1 MPNRFPN
8 QAQEE
13 EFLKWIDYIIFRCR
27 STGDTIMQLNGTGQ
41 PMRTSRILLAT
52 LKENP
57 TDAEIV
63 SHRLMVRAGLIR
75 RVAAGIYN
83 WLPTG
88 MRILNKVKQIV
99 REEMNRSGAQEVL
112 LPGVQPAELWQE
124 SGRWNDYGPE
134 LLRLKDR
141 HQRDFCLGP
150 THEEVITALLKNEVR
165 SYRQLPG
172 NFYQIQTKFRD
183 EIRPRFGIM
192 RGREFIMK
200 DAYSFHESQES
211 LRETYDLMHDT
222 YCAIFNRLG
231 LRYRPVTADS
241 GNIGGEISHEFHV
254 LADSGEDAIAF
265 STSGDYAANL
275 DLAVAMPPSKPAT
288 DPGMDLELVDT
299 PGLRTINDLV
309 KQFNQ
314 PIEKTIK
321 TLIVEASR
329 ESGHKLV
336 AMLVRGDHELNPVK
350 AEKLDIVAT
359 PLRMADA
366 DVIRAEIGAGPG
378 SLGPVNLP
386 IPCIVDHCVAVMS
399 DFSAG
404 ANQDDKHYFGINWG
418 RDAEPTKTADIRNV
432 VDGDP
437 SPDGRG
443 ELRIARGVEVG
454 HIFQLGLKYSAALN
468 ASVLDAK
475 GKMIPMHMGCYGIGV
490 TRIVAAAIEQNH
502 DDKGII
508 WPDSIAPWSLVI
520 VPIGL
525 DRSGGVKK
533 LTEELYESLLRA
545 NVEVL
550 MDDRD
555 ERPGVRFADMELI
568 GIPHRIVIGERGI
581 ERNSVEYYHRP
592 TGQTRDL
599 SIKNLTGQLID
610 IFRNKD
616 S

>member
-1 MPNRFPN
+1 
-8 QAQEE
+8 
-13 EFLKWIDYIIFRCR
+13 
-27 STGDTIMQLNGTGQ
+27 
-41 PMRTSRILLAT
+41 MRTSQILLAT
-52 LKENP
+52 LKQNP
-57 TDAEIV
+57 ADAEVI
-63 SHRLMVRAGLIR
+63 SHQLMVRAGLIR

-88 MRILNKVKQIV
+88 MRVLNKVKQIV

-112 LPGVQPAELWQE
+112 LPGVQPSELWQE

-134 LLRLKDR
+134 LLRFKDR

-200 DAYSFHESQES
+200 DAYSFHDSQES
-211 LRETYDLMHDT
+211 LQKTYNVMHDT
-222 YCAIFNRLG
+222 YCAIFDRIG
-231 LRYRPVTADS
+231 LQYRPVAADS
-241 GNIGGEISHEFHV
+241 GSIGGEISHEFHV
-254 LADSGEDAIAF
+254 LAESGEDVIAF
-265 STSGDYAANL
+265 STSSDYAANL
-275 DLAVAMPPSKPAT
+275 DLAEAIPPTTSAVEPVMELT
-288 DPGMDLELVDT
+288 LVDT
-299 PGLRTINDLV
+299 PGLRTISDLV
-309 KQFNQ
+309 EQFHQ

-321 TLIVEASR
+321 TLVVEAAQ
-329 ESGHKLV
+329 ESQHKLV
-336 AMLVRGDHELNPVK
+336 AMLVRGDHELNPLK
-350 AEKLDIVAT
+350 AEKLDIVAS

-366 DVIRAEIGAGPG
+366 DMIRSEIGAGPG

-386 IPCIVDHCVAVMS
+386 IPCIVDHCVAGMS

-418 RDAEPTKTADIRNV
+418 RDAEATTVADIRNV

-443 ELRIARGVEVG
+443 KIKVVRGVEVG

-468 ASVLDAK
+468 ATVLDAE
-475 GKMIPMHMGCYGIGV
+475 GKSIPMHMGCYGIGV

-502 DDKGII
+502 DSKGII
-508 WPDSIAPWSLVI
+508 WPDSIAPWSVVI

-525 DRSGGVKK
+525 KRSEAVKK
-533 LTEELYESLLRA
+533 LTENLYESLLNA
-545 NVEVL
+545 NIEVL
-550 MDDRD
+550 LDDRN
-555 ERPGVRFADMELI
+555 ERPGVLFADMELI

-581 ERNSVEYYHRP
+581 EKQTVEYYHRP
-592 TGQTRDL
+592 TNQTRDL
-599 SIKNLTGQLID
+599 PVENLLDEFIAIIQS
-610 IFRNKD
+610 KQ

>member
-1 MPNRFPN
+1 
-8 QAQEE
+8 
-13 EFLKWIDYIIFRCR
+13 
-27 STGDTIMQLNGTGQ
+27 
-41 PMRTSRILLAT
+41 MRTSQILLAT

-57 TDAEIV
+57 ADAEVV
-63 SHRLMVRAGLIR
+63 SHQLMVRAGLIR

-88 MRILNKVKQIV
+88 MRVLNKVKQIV
-99 REEMNRSGAQEVL
+99 REEMDRSGAQEVL
-112 LPGVQPAELWQE
+112 LPGVQPAQLWQE

-141 HQRDFCLGP
+141 HHRDFCLGP

-200 DAYSFHESQES
+200 DAYSFHDSQKS
-211 LRETYDLMHDT
+211 LQDTYDVMHDT
-222 YCAIFNRLG
+222 YCAIFDRLG
-231 LRYRPVTADS
+231 LRYRSVAADS
-241 GNIGGEISHEFHV
+241 GSIGGEISHEFHV

-265 STSGDYAANL
+265 STASDYAANL
-275 DLAVAMPPSKPAT
+275 DLAEAIPPVSEAPASS
-288 DPGMDLELVDT
+288 MDLQLVDT
-299 PGLRTINDLV
+299 PGLRTIKDLV
-309 KQFNQ
+309 EQFNQ
-314 PIEKTIK
+314 PIEKTVK
-321 TLIVEASR
+321 TLIVEASK
-329 ESGHKLV
+329 ESGHRLV
-336 AMLVRGDHELNPVK
+336 ALLVRGDHDLNPVK
-350 AEKLDIVAT
+350 AEKLDRVAS

-366 DVIRAEIGAGPG
+366 DIIREEIGASPG
-378 SLGPVNLP
+378 SLGPVNLLL
-386 IPCIVDHCVAVMS
+386 PCIVDHCVAAMS

-418 RDAEPTKTADIRNV
+418 RDAEPSAIADLRNV

-437 SPDGRG
+437 SPDGQG
-443 ELRIARGVEVG
+443 EIKIARGVEVG
-454 HIFQLGLKYSAALN
+454 HIFQLGLKYSTALN
-468 ASVLDAK
+468 ASVLNPE

-508 WPDSIAPWSLVI
+508 WPDSIAPWSVAI

-525 DRSGGVKK
+525 NKTAAVKQH
-533 LTEELYESLLRA
+533 TEQLYQALIEAGIEAL
-545 NVEVL
+545 V
-550 MDDRD
+550 DDRE

-581 ERNSVEYYHRP
+581 EKNVAEYFHRP
-592 TGQTRDL
+592 SGQTREL
-599 SIKNLTGQLID
+599 SIDNLTAQVIE
-610 IFRNKD
+610 IVKN

>member
-1 MPNRFPN
+1 
-8 QAQEE
+8 
-13 EFLKWIDYIIFRCR
+13 
-27 STGDTIMQLNGTGQ
+27 
-41 PMRTSRILLAT
+41 MRTSQILLAT

-57 TDAEIV
+57 ADAEVI
-63 SHRLMVRAGLIR
+63 SHQLMVRAGLIR

-88 MRILNKVKQIV
+88 IRVLNKVKKIV

-200 DAYSFHESQES
+200 DAYSFHDSQES
-211 LRETYDLMHDT
+211 LQETYDVMHNA
-222 YCAIFNRLG
+222 YCAIFDRIG
-231 LRYRPVTADS
+231 LRYRPVAADS
-241 GNIGGEISHEFHV
+241 GSIGGEISHEFHV

-265 STSGDYAANL
+265 STSSDYAANL
-275 DLAVAMPPSKPAT
+275 DLAAAMPPT
-288 DPGMDLELVDT
+288 DPAPEPDMDLEVVDT

-309 KQFNQ
+309 EQFNQ

-321 TLIVEASR
+321 TLIVEASK

-366 DVIRAEIGAGPG
+366 DIIRAEIGAGPG

-386 IPCIVDHCVAVMS
+386 IPCIVDHCVAAMS

-418 RDAEPTKTADIRNV
+418 RDAEPTEITDIRNV

-443 ELRIARGVEVG
+443 KIKIARGVEVG
-454 HIFQLGLKYSAALN
+454 HIFQLGLKYSTALN
-468 ASVLDAK
+468 ASVLDAE

-508 WPDSIAPWSLVI
+508 WPDAIAPWSLVI

-525 DRSGGVKK
+525 NKSESVKK
-533 LTEELYESLLRA
+533 LTEELYESLLKA
-545 NVEVL
+545 NIEVL
-550 MDDRD
+550 LDDRD

-568 GIPHRIVIGERGI
+568 GIPHRIVIGMRGI
-581 ERNSVEYYHRP
+581 ENNVVEYYHRP
-592 TGQTRDL
+592 THQTRDMP
-599 SIKNLTGQLID
+599 IENLAEQI
-610 IFRNKD
+610 IEAVRNKP